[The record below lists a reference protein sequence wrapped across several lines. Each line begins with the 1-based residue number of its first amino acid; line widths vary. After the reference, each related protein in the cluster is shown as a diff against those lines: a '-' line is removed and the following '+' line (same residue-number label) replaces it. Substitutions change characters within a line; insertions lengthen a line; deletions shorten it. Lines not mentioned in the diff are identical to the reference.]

1 MKKEELRENIKK
13 LVRIGLQEIKEK
25 QIITE
30 DLITFG
36 NGRPNYDQV
45 VILAGGTG
53 VGKGFVLNNLVGI
66 HGKVFDVDQLKSL
79 GIRSKLI
86 KDKVLKMTGRDIS
99 ELDLHSPNDVEFLHI
114 VFKELGIGDK
124 QVENLLKAMV
134 GRENKPNLIFDVT
147 LANLSK
153 LEYISKQVQ
162 EYGYS
167 KDNIHIV
174 WVINDIEVARK
185 QNKDRERNVSEAMFT
200 QIHDQVF
207 LSLKNILTGRFP
219 VYDYMNGDFYIVFNQ
234 KNVDTEMSFSTN
246 GGKYISKTNYI
257 KIKPKGKP
265 MKTLD
270 EITQAVIDKIVLY
283 SGTDQTPL

>member
-1 MKKEELRENIKK
+1 
-13 LVRIGLQEIKEK
+13 VRTGIQEIKEK
-25 QIITE
+25 QFITE

-53 VGKGFVLNNLVGI
+53 VGKGFVLNNLIGI

-86 KDKVLKMTGRDIS
+86 RDKVLKMTGRDIS
-99 ELDLHSPNDVEFLHI
+99 ELDLHNPDDVSFLHI
-114 VFKELGIGDK
+114 VFKELGIADK
-124 QVENLLKAMV
+124 QVENLLNAMV

-153 LEYISKQVQ
+153 LEYISKQVTDF
-162 EYGYS
+162 GYS
-167 KDNIHIV
+167 KENIHII
-174 WVINDIEVARK
+174 WVINDIEVARE
-185 QNKDRERNVSEAMFT
+185 QNKNRERNVSEAMFA

-219 VYDYMNGDFYIVFNQ
+219 VLDYMNGDFYIVFNQ
-234 KNVDTEMSFSTN
+234 KNVDTEMTFSPN
-246 GGKYISKTNYI
+246 GGKYVSKTNYI
-257 KIKPKGKP
+257 KIKPKGKS

-270 EITQAVIDKIVLY
+270 EITRAVIDKIILY
-283 SGTDQTPL
+283 SGTDNSPL

>member
-1 MKKEELRENIKK
+1 MKKETLRENIAK
-13 LVRIGLQEIKEK
+13 LVRSGIQEIKEK
-25 QIITE
+25 QFITE

-36 NGRPNYDQV
+36 SGRPNYDQV

-66 HGKVFDVDQLKSL
+66 QGKVFDVDQLKSL

-86 KDKVLKMTGRDIS
+86 KDKVLSLTGRDIT
-99 ELDLHSPNDVEFLHI
+99 ELDLRNPYDVSFLHD
-114 VFKELGIGDK
+114 VFKELQIADK
-124 QVENLLKAMV
+124 QVENLLNAMV

-147 LANLSK
+147 LANLAK
-153 LEYISKQVQ
+153 LEYVSNQVV

-167 KDNIHIV
+167 MENIHIV
-174 WVINDIEVARK
+174 WIINDIEVARA
-185 QNKDRERNVSEAMFT
+185 QNKNRPRVVSEAMFT

-219 VYDYMNGDFYIVFNQ
+219 ILDYMSGDFYIVFNQ
-234 KNVDTEMSFSTN
+234 KNVDTEMSFSPM
-246 GGKYISKTNYI
+246 GGRYVNKTNYI
-257 KIKPKGKP
+257 KIKGKNKP
-265 MKTLD
+265 MKTID

-283 SGTDQTPL
+283 SGTDNTPL